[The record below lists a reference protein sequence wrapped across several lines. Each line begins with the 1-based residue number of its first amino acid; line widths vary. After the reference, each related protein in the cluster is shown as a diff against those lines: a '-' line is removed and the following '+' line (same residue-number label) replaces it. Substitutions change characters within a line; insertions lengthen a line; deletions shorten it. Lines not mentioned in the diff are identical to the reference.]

1 MIIIIN
7 EQDASALRDLI
18 YYELDRRDKVTDTLP
33 SKEGNILD
41 QIVTSG
47 WWKSLQATL
56 KSQAGDIIKD
66 TSLDY
71 PIEDN
76 TIITTN
82 MREQLK
88 NAAIELY
95 KAKRGYQ

>member
-18 YYELDRRDKVTDTLP
+18 YYELERRDISTDTLP

-41 QIVTSG
+41 QIVTSD
-47 WWKSLQATL
+47 WWKDLQSTL

-66 TSLDY
+66 ISLDY

-76 TIITTN
+76 TIITTD
-82 MREQLK
+82 MRDQLK
-88 NAAIELY
+88 KAAIKLY
-95 KAKRGYQ
+95 ETKREYQ